1 MAWLKKNVNVGHW
14 LIIGTIVIGFISTN
28 AVGNFSG
35 SQTTKKVEAM
45 EPKVTANVQHAGDA
59 NVHMPY
65 AEKVKAFVPRKE
77 FEVVQQDVK
86 DLKTG
91 QKDIYDLL
99 IDRLPAKK

>member
-1 MAWLKKNVNVGHW
+1 MAWLKRNVNVGHW
-14 LIIGTIVIGFISTN
+14 LIIGTLVAGFISTN
-28 AVGNFSG
+28 AIGRFTG
-35 SQTTKKVEAM
+35 GQTAAKVVVM